1 MARIT
6 DALVMEHVVFR
17 ALLDEIERLLPS
29 LDSIAE
35 VGRLSTLVESVLRQ
49 HGETETD
56 LAYAA
61 LDHVLAEKG
70 ELARLYQDHREIDHN
85 FKQVHSVSSLAE
97 AKRLL
102 KKALVA
108 TREHFRHE
116 EQVVFPLL
124 ERALP
129 GETLI
134 DLGETWLREHLVV
147 AP

>member
-1 MARIT
+1 M
-6 DALVMEHVVFR
+6 FR

-61 LDHVLAEKG
+61 LDHALAEKG
-70 ELARLYQDHREIDHN
+70 ELDRLYQDHREIDHN

-102 KKALVA
+102 KKALTA
-108 TREHFRHE
+108 TRKHFRHE

-124 ERALP
+124 ELALP
-129 GETLI
+129 GETLVY
-134 DLGETWLREHLVV
+134 LGETWLRERSFV

>member
-1 MARIT
+1 
-6 DALVMEHVVFR
+6 V
-17 ALLDEIERLLPS
+17 ER
-29 LDSIAE
+29 
-35 VGRLSTLVESVLRQ
+35 VLRQ
-49 HGETETD
+49 HAETETD

-70 ELARLYQDHREIDHN
+70 ELDHLYQDHREIDHN
-85 FKQVHSVSSLAE
+85 FKQGHSASSPAE
-97 AKRLL
+97 AQCLL
-102 KKALVA
+102 KKALA
-108 TREHFRHE
+108 AAREHFRHE

-134 DLGETWLREHLVV
+134 DLGETWLREHMDV